1 MSRTPTVVE
10 KTFEETYPHH
20 PFAPLVAAG
29 VALARWLKPDGE
41 DRYADGGAT
50 PTAMGT
56 AS

>member
-1 MSRTPTVVE
+1 MSKTPTVIE
-10 KTFEETYPHH
+10 TTFEETYPRY

-29 VALARWLKPDGE
+29 IALARWLKSD
-41 DRYADGGAT
+41 DNNRYADGGAT